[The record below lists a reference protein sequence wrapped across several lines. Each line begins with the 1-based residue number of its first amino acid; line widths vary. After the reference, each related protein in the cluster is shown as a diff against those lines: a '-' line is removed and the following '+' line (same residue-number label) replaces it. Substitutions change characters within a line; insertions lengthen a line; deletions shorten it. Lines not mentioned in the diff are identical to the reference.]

1 MALLMPRA
9 SRVYKISAILGLLVI
24 ILVLSF
30 AWLRMN
36 QFEQSVSMVF
46 EKIVITNMEVNGLK
60 DELTHIDKVLSL
72 VDSADAMTT
81 REEII
86 VDDIPYSKYEIERL
100 RNEKQNILLHIKEK
114 ELDLGESSSVKNHV
128 MNEVRL
134 LFGVSL
140 FFLVIGTL
148 LAAFGFLA
156 WYFKVEMFEDRRKSP
171 RR

>member
-1 MALLMPRA
+1 MPRA